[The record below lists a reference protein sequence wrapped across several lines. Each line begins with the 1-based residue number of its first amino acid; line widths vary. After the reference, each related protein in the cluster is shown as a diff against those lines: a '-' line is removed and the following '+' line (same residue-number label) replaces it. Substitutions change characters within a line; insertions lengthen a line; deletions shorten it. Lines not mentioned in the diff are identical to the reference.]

1 LLRVMTA
8 VSPKKVYIVSHTH
21 WDREWYR
28 PFHEFRVDLI
38 GVVCTVLDRLEND
51 DAFQHFLL
59 DGQSI
64 ILEDYLEIVPR
75 DESRLRALV
84 EGGALSV
91 GPWYVLPDEF
101 LVSAEAMVRNLILGH
116 RVAGKIGPVQKV
128 GYMPDS
134 FGHIAQLPQI
144 LRLAGINSFVYTRG
158 NGAEIDD
165 LGLEYRWLAPDGSE
179 VLAINQCRGYCN
191 GGELGFHESWHAR
204 TRRAVDVDHAVEQVR
219 DLFAEMAQWS
229 RGDIYLLN
237 NGCDHLPPQRDLGH
251 IVAALQDAFPETEF
265 QHASLTEYV
274 QAVADAGF
282 ARGSHCGE
290 LLGGRLQFILSGVWS
305 ARMYLKQR
313 NEYAQHLLAGYVEPL
328 SGYLHFALDCPY
340 PHGEIDYAWKLL
352 LQNHPHD
359 SICGCSV
366 DAVHR
371 DMVSR
376 FDGVVQTGEQVIRR
390 QLESLV
396 SPAARDPAGDE
407 RAVICVANP
416 LPETRT
422 EVVER
427 VVVLRDFD
435 GDVDAMQLSD
445 EAGRVV
451 PLRIVNASFVRRSW
465 GFDFTRE
472 PFASRQLEALET
484 DLEGVLDDVSSEE
497 RDCILTV
504 QFVAEDLPALGHATF
519 VLSER
524 GTDRR
529 TGGGGRADRES
540 SERVRMVT
548 VADSMMENEFV
559 RVTVH
564 SDGTFD
570 LYDKVTETAYPGL
583 NRLEDTE
590 DVGDEYDYSPCE
602 SGKTVLAG
610 DAEGEIGVAENT
622 GFRAALEVAFQFR
635 LPASI
640 ERHRKT
646 RSTAGVDCPVRIRIG
661 LAYNR
666 PVAEIDLCFDNRAKD
681 HRLRARFPTP
691 IRTDTI
697 VSDGHFHINHRPIDQ
712 PSGDGWVQPP
722 SATYPQQEFS
732 LVQDGVRGLAV
743 LNRGLPEIAA
753 LRGDSGCA
761 GLALTLLRAVGWL
774 SRDDFP
780 SRGYQRAGPQLATPE
795 AQCQGEQ
802 HFQYAVVPFAGDYI
816 DARLKGLSQRY
827 RTPVA
832 AIQGVADHRIKG
844 RGFLRK
850 ESNRTCVSA
859 IKRHESRD
867 TLVIRLY
874 NLMSEKVD
882 ETLTFGRL
890 VSAAWLIDLLE
901 ERFTELKSVADRIE
915 LAFRPHEIVTIEV
928 AFQKDGS
935 A

>member
-1 LLRVMTA
+1 MTA

-38 GVVCTVLDRLEND
+38 GVVCTVLERLEND

-64 ILEDYLEIVPR
+64 ILEDYLEIVPG
-75 DESRLRALV
+75 DESRIRALV

-101 LVSAEAMVRNLILGH
+101 LVSAEAIVRNLILGH

-134 FGHIAQLPQI
+134 FGHIAQLPQV
-144 LRLAGINSFVYTRG
+144 LRLAGIDSFVYTRG

-165 LGLEYRWLAPDGSE
+165 LGLEYRWSAPDGSE
-179 VLAINQCRGYCN
+179 VLAINQYRGYCN

-204 TRRAVDVDHAVEQVR
+204 TQRAVDVDHAVEQVR
-219 DLFAEMAQWS
+219 NLFAEMAQWS

-328 SGYLHFALDCPY
+328 SGYLHFALDRPY

-366 DAVHR
+366 DAVHS

-376 FDGVVQTGEQVIRR
+376 FDGVIQTGEQVIRK

-396 SPAARDPAGDE
+396 SRVAWDPAGDE

-435 GDVDAMQLSD
+435 GDVDALQLSD

-451 PLRIVNASFVRRSW
+451 PLRIVSASFVRRSW

-472 PFASRQLEALET
+472 SFASRQLEALEAH
-484 DLEGVLDDVSSEE
+484 LEGVLDDVSSEE

-524 GTDRR
+524 
-529 TGGGGRADRES
+529 RADGQADSES
-540 SERVRMVT
+540 FERVRMVT

-564 SDGTFD
+564 SNGTFD

-590 DVGDEYDYSPCE
+590 DVGDEYDYSSCE
-602 SGKTVLAG
+602 SGETVLAG
-610 DAEGEIGVAENT
+610 RRRGRNRGCGEHRVQGGIGSDLPV
-622 GFRAALEVAFQFR
+622 
-635 LPASI
+635 PAS
-640 ERHRKT
+640 RVH
-646 RSTAGVDCPVRIRIG
+646 
-661 LAYNR
+661 
-666 PVAEIDLCFDNRAKD
+666 
-681 HRLRARFPTP
+681 
-691 IRTDTI
+691 
-697 VSDGHFHINHRPIDQ
+697 
-712 PSGDGWVQPP
+712 
-722 SATYPQQEFS
+722 
-732 LVQDGVRGLAV
+732 
-743 LNRGLPEIAA
+743 
-753 LRGDSGCA
+753 
-761 GLALTLLRAVGWL
+761 
-774 SRDDFP
+774 
-780 SRGYQRAGPQLATPE
+780 
-795 AQCQGEQ
+795 
-802 HFQYAVVPFAGDYI
+802 
-816 DARLKGLSQRY
+816 
-827 RTPVA
+827 
-832 AIQGVADHRIKG
+832 
-844 RGFLRK
+844 
-850 ESNRTCVSA
+850 
-859 IKRHESRD
+859 
-867 TLVIRLY
+867 
-874 NLMSEKVD
+874 
-882 ETLTFGRL
+882 
-890 VSAAWLIDLLE
+890 
-901 ERFTELKSVADRIE
+901 
-915 LAFRPHEIVTIEV
+915 
-928 AFQKDGS
+928 
-935 A
+935 

>member
-1 LLRVMTA
+1 MTA

-38 GVVCTVLDRLEND
+38 GVVRTVLDRLEND

-64 ILEDYLEIVPR
+64 ILEDYLEIVPG
-75 DESRLRALV
+75 DEGRIRALV

-101 LVSAEAMVRNLILGH
+101 LVSAEAIVRNLILGH
-116 RVAGKIGPVQKV
+116 GVAGKIGPVQKV

-144 LRLAGINSFVYTRG
+144 LRLAGIDSFVYTRG

-165 LGLEYRWLAPDGSE
+165 LGLEYRWSAPDGSE
-179 VLAINQCRGYCN
+179 VLAINQYRGYCN

-204 TRRAVDVDHAVEQVR
+204 TQRAVDVDHAVEQVR
-219 DLFAEMAQWS
+219 NLFAEMAQWS

-237 NGCDHLPPQRDLGH
+237 NGCDHLPPQPDLGR
-251 IVAALQDAFPETEF
+251 IVAALQEAFPETEF

-282 ARGSHCGE
+282 AKESHCGE
-290 LLGGRLQFILSGVWS
+290 LLGGRLQFILPGVWS

-313 NEYAQHLLAGYVEPL
+313 NEYAQQLLAGYVEPL
-328 SGYLHFALDCPY
+328 ACYLHFALDRPY
-340 PHGEIDYAWKLL
+340 PGGEIGYAWKLL

-376 FDGVVQTGEQVIRR
+376 FDGVIQTGEQVIRK

-396 SPAARDPAGDE
+396 SPVARDPAGDE

-427 VVVLRDFD
+427 VIVLRDFD
-435 GDVDAMQLSD
+435 GNVDALELSD
-445 EAGRVV
+445 EAGRLV
-451 PLRIVNASFVRRSW
+451 PLRIVSASFVRRSW

-472 PFASRQLEALET
+472 PFVSRQLEALEAH
-484 DLEGVLDDVSSEE
+484 LEGVLDDTSSEE

-519 VLSER
+519 ILSE
-524 GTDRR
+524 
-529 TGGGGRADRES
+529 GGADREP

-548 VADSMMENEFV
+548 VADGVMENEFV
-559 RVTVH
+559 KVTVH
-564 SDGTFD
+564 SNGTFD

-590 DVGDEYDYSPCE
+590 DVGDEYDYSPCD
-602 SGKTVLAG
+602 SGETVLAG
-610 DAEGEIGVAENT
+610 DAEGEIGVVENT
-622 GFRAALEVAFQFR
+622 GFRAALEVTFQFR

-646 RSTAGVDCPVRIRIG
+646 RSAAGVDCPVRIRIG
-661 LAYNR
+661 LAYNS
-666 PVAEIDLCFDNRAKD
+666 PVVELDLRFDNRAKD

-697 VSDGHFHINHRPIDQ
+697 VSDGHFYINHRPIEQ

-722 SATYPQQEFS
+722 SGTYPQQEFS
-732 LVQDGVRGLAV
+732 LVQDGARGLAV

-753 LRGDSGCA
+753 LRGDAGCA

-780 SRGYQRAGPQLATPE
+780 SRGYQRVGPQLATPE

-816 DARLKGLSQRY
+816 DARLKSLSQRY

-844 RGFLRK
+844 RSFLRK

-859 IKRHESRD
+859 IKKHESRD

-874 NLMSEKVD
+874 NLMSEKAD
-882 ETLTFGRL
+882 ETLTFGRF

-901 ERFTELKSVADRIE
+901 ERFTELKTVADRIE

-928 AFQKDGS
+928 AFQKNGS

>member
-1 LLRVMTA
+1 MTA

-38 GVVCTVLDRLEND
+38 GVVRTVLDRLEND

-64 ILEDYLEIVPR
+64 ILEDYLEIVPG
-75 DESRLRALV
+75 DEGRIRALV
-84 EGGALSV
+84 ERGALSV

-101 LVSAEAMVRNLILGH
+101 LVSAEAIVRNLILGH
-116 RVAGKIGPVQKV
+116 GVAGKIGPVQKV

-144 LRLAGINSFVYTRG
+144 LRLAGIDSFVYTRG
-158 NGAEIDD
+158 NGTEIDG
-165 LGLEYRWLAPDGSE
+165 LGLEYRWSAPDGSE
-179 VLAINQCRGYCN
+179 VLAINQYRGYCN

-204 TRRAVDVDHAVEQVR
+204 TQRAVDVDHAVEQVR
-219 DLFAEMAQWS
+219 NLFAEMAQWS

-237 NGCDHLPPQRDLGH
+237 NGCDHLPPQPDLGR
-251 IVAALQDAFPETEF
+251 IVAALQEAFPETEF

-282 ARGSHCGE
+282 AKASYCGE
-290 LLGGRLQFILSGVWS
+290 LLGGRLQFILPGVWS

-313 NEYAQHLLAGYVEPL
+313 NEYAQQLLAGYVEPL
-328 SGYLHFALDCPY
+328 ACYLHFALDRPY
-340 PHGEIDYAWKLL
+340 PGGEIGYAWKLL

-376 FDGVVQTGEQVIRR
+376 FDGVIQTGEQVIRK

-396 SPAARDPAGDE
+396 SPVARDPAGDE

-427 VVVLRDFD
+427 VIVLRDFD
-435 GDVDAMQLSD
+435 GNVDALELAD
-445 EAGRVV
+445 EAGQVV
-451 PLRIVNASFVRRSW
+451 PLRIVSASFVRRSW

-472 PFASRQLEALET
+472 PFVSRQLEALEAR
-484 DLEGVLDDVSSEE
+484 LEGVLDDTSSEE

-519 VLSER
+519 ILSE
-524 GTDRR
+524 
-529 TGGGGRADRES
+529 GGADREP

-548 VADSMMENEFV
+548 VADGVMENEFV
-559 RVTVH
+559 KVTVH
-564 SDGTFD
+564 SNGTFD

-583 NRLEDTE
+583 NRLEDTG
-590 DVGDEYDYSPCE
+590 DVGDEYDYSPCD
-602 SGKTVLAG
+602 SGETVLAG
-610 DAEGEIGVAENT
+610 DAEGEIGVVENT
-622 GFRAALEVAFQFR
+622 GLRAALEVTFQFR

-646 RSTAGVDCPVRIRIG
+646 RSAGAVDCPVRIRIG
-661 LAYNR
+661 LAYNS
-666 PVAEIDLCFDNRAKD
+666 PVVELDLRFDNRAKD

-691 IRTDTI
+691 IQTDTI
-697 VSDGHFHINHRPIDQ
+697 VSDGHFYINHRPIDQ

-722 SATYPQQEFS
+722 SGTYPQQEFS

-743 LNRGLPEIAA
+743 LNRGLPEIAV
-753 LRGDSGCA
+753 LHGDAGCA
-761 GLALTLLRAVGWL
+761 GLVLTLLRAVGWL

-780 SRGYQRAGPQLATPE
+780 TRGYQRVGPQLATPE

-816 DARLKGLSQRY
+816 DARLKSLSQRY

-844 RGFLRK
+844 RSFLRK

-859 IKRHESRD
+859 IKKHESRD

-874 NLMSEKVD
+874 NLMSEKAD
-882 ETLTFGRL
+882 ETLTFGRP

-901 ERFTELKSVADRIE
+901 ERFAELESVADRIE
-915 LAFRPHEIVTIEV
+915 LAFRPYEIVTIEV
-928 AFQKDGS
+928 AFQKNGS

>member
-1 LLRVMTA
+1 MTA

-38 GVVCTVLDRLEND
+38 GVVRTVLDRLEND

-64 ILEDYLEIVPR
+64 ILEDYLEIVPA
-75 DESRLRALV
+75 DESRIRALV

-101 LVSAEAMVRNLILGH
+101 LVSAEAIVRNLILGH
-116 RVAGKIGPVQKV
+116 VVAGKIGPVQKV

-144 LRLAGINSFVYTRG
+144 LRLAGIDSFVYTRG

-165 LGLEYRWLAPDGSE
+165 LGLEYRWSAPDGSE
-179 VLAINQCRGYCN
+179 VLAINQYRGYCN
-191 GGELGFHESWHAR
+191 GGELGFHESGHAG
-204 TRRAVDVDHAVEQVR
+204 TQRAVDVDHAVAQVR
-219 DLFAEMAQWS
+219 NLFAEMAQWS

-237 NGCDHLPPQRDLGH
+237 NGCDHLPPQPDLGR

-282 ARGSHCGE
+282 AKESHCGE
-290 LLGGRLQFILSGVWS
+290 LLGGRLQFILPGVWS

-313 NEYAQHLLAGYVEPL
+313 NEYAQQLLAGYVEPL
-328 SGYLHFALDCPY
+328 ACYLHFALDRPY
-340 PHGEIDYAWKLL
+340 PGGEIGYAWKLL

-376 FDGVVQTGEQVIRR
+376 FDGVIQTGEQVIRK

-396 SPAARDPAGDE
+396 SPVARDPAGDE

-427 VVVLRDFD
+427 VIVLGDFD
-435 GDVDAMQLSD
+435 GNVDALELSD

-451 PLRIVNASFVRRSW
+451 PLRIVSASFVRRSW

-472 PFASRQLEALET
+472 PFVSRQLEALEAR
-484 DLEGVLDDVSSEE
+484 LEGVLDDTSSEE

-519 VLSER
+519 ILSE
-524 GTDRR
+524 
-529 TGGGGRADRES
+529 GGADREP

-548 VADSMMENEFV
+548 VADSVMENEFV
-559 RVTVH
+559 KVTVH
-564 SDGTFD
+564 SNGTFD

-590 DVGDEYDYSPCE
+590 DVGDEYDYSPCD
-602 SGKTVLAG
+602 SGETVLAG
-610 DAEGEIGVAENT
+610 DAEGEIGVVENT
-622 GFRAALEVAFQFR
+622 GFRAALEVTFQFR

-646 RSTAGVDCPVRIRIG
+646 RSAAGVDCPVRIRIG
-661 LAYNR
+661 LAYNS
-666 PVAEIDLCFDNRAKD
+666 PVVELDLRFDNRAKD

-691 IRTDTI
+691 IQTDTI
-697 VSDGHFHINHRPIDQ
+697 VSDGHFYINHRPIEQ

-722 SATYPQQEFS
+722 SGTYPQQAFS
-732 LVQDGVRGLAV
+732 LVQDGARGLAV

-753 LRGDSGCA
+753 LRGDAGA
-761 GLALTLLRAVGWL
+761 GLVLTLLRAVGWL

-780 SRGYQRAGPQLATPE
+780 SRGYQRVGPQLATPE

-802 HFQYAVVPFAGDYI
+802 HFHYAVVPFAGDYI
-816 DARLKGLSQRY
+816 DARLKSLSQRY

-844 RGFLRK
+844 RSFLRK

-859 IKRHESRD
+859 IKKHESRD

-882 ETLTFGRL
+882 ETLTFGRP

-915 LAFRPHEIVTIEV
+915 LVFRPHEIVTIEV
-928 AFQKDGS
+928 AFQKNRS

>member
-1 LLRVMTA
+1 MTA

-28 PFHEFRVDLI
+28 PFHEFRGDLI
-38 GVVCTVLDRLEND
+38 GVVRTVLDRLEND

-64 ILEDYLEIVPR
+64 ILEDYLEIVPG
-75 DESRLRALV
+75 DESRIRALV

-144 LRLAGINSFVYTRG
+144 LRLAGIDSFVYTRG

-165 LGLEYRWLAPDGSE
+165 LGLEYRWSAPDGSE
-179 VLAINQCRGYCN
+179 VLAINQYRGYCN

-204 TRRAVDVDHAVEQVR
+204 TQRAVDVDHAVEQVR
-219 DLFAEMAQWS
+219 KLFAEMAQRS

-237 NGCDHLPPQRDLGH
+237 NGCDHLPPQPDLGH
-251 IVAALQDAFPETEF
+251 IVAALQDAFPRTEF

-282 ARGSHCGE
+282 ARGSHRGE

-305 ARMYLKQR
+305 TRMYLKQR
-313 NEYAQHLLAGYVEPL
+313 NEYAQHLLGGYVEPL
-328 SGYLHFALDCPY
+328 SGYLHFALDRPY

-376 FDGVVQTGEQVIRR
+376 FDGVIQTGEQVIRK

-396 SPAARDPAGDE
+396 SPVAWDAAGDE
-407 RAVICVANP
+407 RAVICVANT

-435 GDVDAMQLSD
+435 GDVDALQLSD

-451 PLRIVNASFVRRSW
+451 PLRIVSANFVSRSW

-472 PFASRQLEALET
+472 PFASRQLEALEAH
-484 DLEGVLDDVSSEE
+484 LEGVLDDVSSEE

-519 VLSER
+519 VLSEGR
-524 GTDRR
+524 ADRR
-529 TGGGGRADRES
+529 TGGQADKEF

-548 VADSMMENEFV
+548 VGDGMMENEFV

-564 SDGTFD
+564 SNGTFD

-583 NRLEDTE
+583 NRLEDTQ

-602 SGKTVLAG
+602 SGATVLAG
-610 DAEGEIGVAENT
+610 DAEGEMRVVENT
-622 GFRAALEVAFQFR
+622 EFRAALEVTFRLR

-666 PVAEIDLCFDNRAKD
+666 PVVEIDLYFDNRAKD

-697 VSDGHFHINHRPIDQ
+697 VSDGHFYINHRPIDQ

-722 SATYPQQEFS
+722 SGTYPQQEFS
-732 LVQDGVRGLAV
+732 LVQDGARGLAV

-753 LRGDSGCA
+753 LRGDA
-761 GLALTLLRAVGWL
+761 GGVGLVLTLLRAVGWL
-774 SRDDFP
+774 SRDDFS
-780 SRGYQRAGPQLATPE
+780 SRGYRRAGPQLATPE

-816 DARLKGLSQRY
+816 DARLKSLSQRY

-844 RGFLRK
+844 RSLLRK
-850 ESNRTCVSA
+850 ESNQTCVSA
-859 IKRHESRD
+859 VKKHESRD

-874 NLMSEKVD
+874 NLMSERVD

-890 VSAAWLIDLLE
+890 ISAAWLIDLLE
-901 ERFTELKSVADRIE
+901 ERFMELKSVADRIE

-928 AFQKDGS
+928 AFQKNGS

>member
-1 LLRVMTA
+1 MTA

-38 GVVCTVLDRLEND
+38 GVVRTVLDRLEND

-64 ILEDYLEIVPR
+64 ILEDYLEIVPG
-75 DESRLRALV
+75 DEGRIRALV

-101 LVSAEAMVRNLILGH
+101 LVSAEAIVRNLILGH
-116 RVAGKIGPVQKV
+116 GVAGKIGPVQKV

-144 LRLAGINSFVYTRG
+144 LRLAGIDSFVYTRG

-165 LGLEYRWLAPDGSE
+165 LGLEYRWSAPDGSE
-179 VLAINQCRGYCN
+179 VLAINQYRGYCN
-191 GGELGFHESWHAR
+191 GGELGFHESGHAG
-204 TRRAVDVDHAVEQVR
+204 TQRAVDVDHAVAQVR
-219 DLFAEMAQWS
+219 NLFAEMAQWS

-237 NGCDHLPPQRDLGH
+237 NGCDHLPPQPDLGR

-282 ARGSHCGE
+282 AKESHCGE
-290 LLGGRLQFILSGVWS
+290 LLGGRLQFILPGVWS

-313 NEYAQHLLAGYVEPL
+313 NEYAQQLLAGYVEPL
-328 SGYLHFALDCPY
+328 ACYLHFALDRPY
-340 PHGEIDYAWKLL
+340 PGGEIGYAWKLL

-376 FDGVVQTGEQVIRR
+376 FDGVIQTGEQVIRK

-396 SPAARDPAGDE
+396 SPVARDPAGDE

-427 VVVLRDFD
+427 VIVLRDFD
-435 GDVDAMQLSD
+435 GDVDALQLAD
-445 EAGRVV
+445 EAGRLV
-451 PLRIVNASFVRRSW
+451 PLRIVSASFVRRSW

-472 PFASRQLEALET
+472 PFVSRQLEALEAR
-484 DLEGVLDDVSSEE
+484 LEGVLDDTSSEE

-519 VLSER
+519 ILSE
-524 GTDRR
+524 
-529 TGGGGRADRES
+529 GGADREP

-548 VADSMMENEFV
+548 VADGVMENEFV
-559 RVTVH
+559 KVTVH
-564 SDGTFD
+564 SNGTFD

-583 NRLEDTE
+583 NRLEDTG

-602 SGKTVLAG
+602 SGETVLP
-610 DAEGEIGVAENT
+610 DAEGEIEVVEST
-622 GFRAALEVAFQFR
+622 GFRAALEVTFQFR

-646 RSTAGVDCPVRIRIG
+646 RSAAGVDCPVRIRIG
-661 LAYNR
+661 LAYNS
-666 PVAEIDLCFDNRAKD
+666 PVVELDLCFDNRAKD

-697 VSDGHFHINHRPIDQ
+697 VSDGHFYINHRPIEQ

-722 SATYPQQEFS
+722 SGTYPQQEFS
-732 LVQDGVRGLAV
+732 LVQDGARGLAV

-753 LRGDSGCA
+753 LRGDAGCA

-780 SRGYQRAGPQLATPE
+780 SRGYQRVGPQLATPE

-802 HFQYAVVPFAGDYI
+802 HFHYAVVPFAGDYI
-816 DARLKGLSQRY
+816 DARLKSLSQRY

-832 AIQGVADHRIKG
+832 AIQGVADHRV
-844 RGFLRK
+844 RGGSFLRK

-859 IKRHESRD
+859 IKKHESRD

-901 ERFTELKSVADRIE
+901 ERSTELKSVAERIE
-915 LAFRPHEIVTIEV
+915 LVFRPHEIVTIEV
-928 AFQKDGS
+928 AFQKNRS

>member
-1 LLRVMTA
+1 
-8 VSPKKVYIVSHTH
+8 
-21 WDREWYR
+21 
-28 PFHEFRVDLI
+28 
-38 GVVCTVLDRLEND
+38 
-51 DAFQHFLL
+51 
-59 DGQSI
+59 
-64 ILEDYLEIVPR
+64 
-75 DESRLRALV
+75 
-84 EGGALSV
+84 
-91 GPWYVLPDEF
+91 PDEF

-144 LRLAGINSFVYTRG
+144 LRLAGIDSFVYTRG

-165 LGLEYRWLAPDGSE
+165 LGLEYRWSAPDGSE
-179 VLAINQCRGYCN
+179 VLAINQYPGYCN
-191 GGELGFHESWHAR
+191 GGELGFHESGHAR
-204 TRRAVDVDHAVEQVR
+204 TQRAVDVDHAVEQVR
-219 DLFAEMAQWS
+219 NLFAEMAQWS

-237 NGCDHLPPQRDLGH
+237 NGCDHLPPQPDLGR

-282 ARGSHCGE
+282 AKESHCGE
-290 LLGGRLQFILSGVWS
+290 LLGGRLQFILPGVWS

-313 NEYAQHLLAGYVEPL
+313 NEYAQQLLAGYVEPL
-328 SGYLHFALDCPY
+328 ACYLHFALDRPY
-340 PHGEIDYAWKLL
+340 PGGEIGYAWKLL

-376 FDGVVQTGEQVIRR
+376 FDGVIQTGEQVVRR

-396 SPAARDPAGDE
+396 SPVARDPAGDE

-427 VVVLRDFD
+427 VIVLRDFD
-435 GDVDAMQLSD
+435 GDVDALQLAD
-445 EAGRVV
+445 EAGRLV
-451 PLRIVNASFVRRSW
+451 PLRIVSASFVRRSW

-472 PFASRQLEALET
+472 PFVSRQLEALEAR
-484 DLEGVLDDVSSEE
+484 LEGVLDDTSSEE

-519 VLSER
+519 ILSE
-524 GTDRR
+524 
-529 TGGGGRADRES
+529 GGADREP

-548 VADSMMENEFV
+548 VADGVMENEFV
-559 RVTVH
+559 KVTVH
-564 SDGTFD
+564 SNGTFD

-602 SGKTVLAG
+602 SGETVLAG
-610 DAEGEIGVAENT
+610 DAEGEIGVVENT
-622 GFRAALEVAFQFR
+622 GFRAALEVTFQFR

-646 RSTAGVDCPVRIRIG
+646 RSAAGVDCPVRIRIG
-661 LAYNR
+661 LAYNS
-666 PVAEIDLCFDNRAKD
+666 PVVELDLCFDNRAKD

-697 VSDGHFHINHRPIDQ
+697 VSDGHFYINHRPIEQ

-722 SATYPQQEFS
+722 SGTYPQQEFS
-732 LVQDGVRGLAV
+732 LVQDGARGLAV

-753 LRGDSGCA
+753 LRGDAGA

-780 SRGYQRAGPQLATPE
+780 SRGYQRVGPQLATPE
-795 AQCQGEQ
+795 AQCQGKQ
-802 HFQYAVVPFAGDYI
+802 HFHYAVVPFAGDYI
-816 DARLKGLSQRY
+816 DARLKSLSQRY

-832 AIQGVADHRIKG
+832 AIQGVADHRV
-844 RGFLRK
+844 RGGSFLRK

-859 IKRHESRD
+859 IKKHESRD

-901 ERFTELKSVADRIE
+901 ERSTELKSVAERIE
-915 LAFRPHEIVTIEV
+915 LVFRPHEIVTIEV
-928 AFQKDGS
+928 AFQKNRS

>member
-1 LLRVMTA
+1 MTA
-8 VSPKKVYIVSHTH
+8 ESPKKVYIVSHTH

-38 GVVCTVLDRLEND
+38 GVVSAVLDRLEGD

-64 ILEDYLEIVPR
+64 ILEDYLEIVPG
-75 DESRLRALV
+75 DEGRMRVLV
-84 EGGALSV
+84 ERGALSV

-101 LVSAEAMVRNLILGH
+101 LVSAEATVRNLILGH

-128 GYMPDS
+128 GYVPDS

-144 LRLAGINSFVYTRG
+144 LRLAGIDSFVYTRG

-165 LGLEYRWLAPDGSE
+165 LGLEYRWSAPDGSE
-179 VLAINQCRGYCN
+179 VLAINQYRGYCN
-191 GGELGFHESWHAR
+191 GGELGFHESSHAR
-204 TRRAVDVDHAVEQVR
+204 TQRAVDVDHAVAQVR
-219 DLFAEMAQWS
+219 NLFAEMARRS

-237 NGCDHLPPQRDLGH
+237 NGCDHLPPQPDLGR

-265 QHASLTEYV
+265 QHASLSKYV

-305 ARMYLKQR
+305 TRMYLKQR
-313 NEYAQHLLAGYVEPL
+313 NEYAQQLLAGYVEPL
-328 SGYLHFALDCPY
+328 SCYLHFALDRPY
-340 PHGEIDYAWKLL
+340 PSGEIDYAWKLL

-376 FDGVVQTGEQVIRR
+376 FDGVIQTGEQVIRR

-396 SPAARDPAGDE
+396 SPVARDPAGDE

-435 GDVDAMQLSD
+435 GDVDALELSD

-451 PLRIVNASFVRRSW
+451 PLSIVSASFVRRSW
-465 GFDFTRE
+465 GFDFTTE
-472 PFASRQLEALET
+472 PFVSRQLQAWEAH
-484 DLEGVLDDVSSEE
+484 LEGVFDDVSSEE

-519 VLSER
+519 ILSE
-524 GTDRR
+524 
-529 TGGGGRADRES
+529 GGADRES
-540 SERVRMVT
+540 SARARVVT
-548 VADSMMENEFV
+548 VADSVMENEFV
-559 RVTVH
+559 RVKVH
-564 SDGTFD
+564 SNGTFD
-570 LYDKVTETAYPGL
+570 LYDKVTETAYPLL

-590 DVGDEYDYSPCE
+590 DVGDEYDFSPCD
-602 SGKTVLAG
+602 SGETVLTG
-610 DAEGEIGVAENT
+610 DAEGEIAVVENT
-622 GFRAALEVAFQFR
+622 GFRAALEVTFQFR

-640 ERHRKT
+640 ERYRKT
-646 RSTAGVDCPVRIRIG
+646 RSGARVDCPVRIRIG
-661 LAYNR
+661 LAYNS
-666 PVAEIDLCFDNRAKD
+666 PVVELDLRFDNRAKD

-691 IRTDTI
+691 IQTDTI
-697 VSDGHFHINHRPIDQ
+697 VSDGHFYINHRPIEQ

-722 SATYPQQEFS
+722 SGTYPQQEFS
-732 LVQDGVRGLAV
+732 LVQDGARGLAV

-753 LRGDSGCA
+753 LPGDAGCA

-780 SRGYQRAGPQLATPE
+780 SRGYQRVGPQLATPE

-816 DARLKGLSQRY
+816 DARIKSLSQRY

-832 AIQGVADHRIKG
+832 AIQGVAEHSIRG
-844 RGFLRK
+844 RSFLRK

-859 IKRHESRD
+859 IKKHESRD

-882 ETLTFGRL
+882 ETITFGRL

-901 ERFTELKSVADRIE
+901 ERSTELKSVADRIE
-915 LAFRPHEIVTIEV
+915 LVLRPHEIVTIEV
-928 AFQKDGS
+928 AFGS